1 MVNQDRIFASA
12 EPVGALPNLFIVA
25 DGMGGHAAGETAAQ
39 EAVDFCVCYASESS
53 MEETDAFFYQMAA
66 QTNAH
71 D

>member
-39 EAVDFCVCYASESS
+39 EAVWL
-53 MEETDAFFYQMAA
+53 
-66 QTNAH
+66 
-71 D
+71 